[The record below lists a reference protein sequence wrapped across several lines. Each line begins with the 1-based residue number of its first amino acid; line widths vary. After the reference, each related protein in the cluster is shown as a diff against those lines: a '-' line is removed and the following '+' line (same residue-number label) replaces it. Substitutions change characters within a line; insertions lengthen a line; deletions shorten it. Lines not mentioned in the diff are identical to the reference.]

1 MSSVDIQGDDWDL
14 QCSDDEISK
23 AGIYIGK
30 EWLPDPAELDDL
42 YNNIDKTGT
51 LPLEWKC
58 PGRKAPSPVTVNK
71 DDHTE
76 LPQSPAREE
85 KSDFD
90 FMDEVSSLRL
100 RVRREGEDTLRGSAK
115 KKTTSFD
122 GILSN
127 MIRHKRIEQMEKQAN
142 TSSSPNSYNNPN
154 TKM

>member
-1 MSSVDIQGDDWDL
+1 MTELQGDDWDL
-14 QCSDDEISK
+14 PCSDDELSK
-23 AGIYIGK
+23 TGTTIGK
-30 EWLPDPAELDDL
+30 NWILEASELEEL
-42 YNNIDKTGT
+42 YNKIDKNGT

-58 PGRKAPSPVTVNK
+58 PGRRALSPVNIKKEAKIEV
-71 DDHTE
+71 
-76 LPQSPAREE
+76 PQSPVKEE

-142 TSSSPNSYNNPN
+142 TPTVSAPSTS
-154 TKM
+154 

>member
-1 MSSVDIQGDDWDL
+1 MGSADLIGDDWSL
-14 QCSDDEISK
+14 PCSDDELSK
-23 AGIYIGK
+23 TGIFIGK
-30 EWLPDPAELDDL
+30 SWIPDPNELEEL
-42 YNNIDKTGT
+42 YKSIEKSGT
-51 LPLEWKC
+51 LNLEWKC
-58 PGRKAPSPVTVNK
+58 PGRRAPSPIPISKENQP
-71 DDHTE
+71 E
-76 LPQSPAREE
+76 LPISPIREE

-142 TSSSPNSYNNPN
+142 TSTPSS
-154 TKM
+154 TT

>member
-1 MSSVDIQGDDWDL
+1 MATELQGDDWDL
-14 QCSDDEISK
+14 PCSDDELSK
-23 AGIYIGK
+23 SGVFIGK
-30 EWLPDPAELDDL
+30 NWMPDPAELEEL
-42 YNNIDKTGT
+42 YKSIDKSGT
-51 LPLEWKC
+51 LSLEWKC
-58 PGRKAPSPVTVNK
+58 PGRRQPSPVPVSKENQP
-71 DDHTE
+71 E
-76 LPQSPAREE
+76 IPQSPIREE

-142 TSSSPNSYNNPN
+142 TSPAPPSSNAS
-154 TKM
+154 

>member
-1 MSSVDIQGDDWDL
+1 MGSSELTGDDWEL
-14 QCSDDEISK
+14 PCSDDELSK
-23 AGIYIGK
+23 TGVMIGK
-30 EWLPDPAELDDL
+30 SWMPDPFELEDL
-42 YNNIDKTGT
+42 YKNIDKSGT
-51 LPLEWKC
+51 IQLEWKC
-58 PGRKAPSPVTVNK
+58 PGRRPPSPVPVSKENQPEIPT
-71 DDHTE
+71 
-76 LPQSPAREE
+76 SPVREE

-142 TSSSPNSYNNPN
+142 TPPSTSSSGS
-154 TKM
+154 

>member
-1 MSSVDIQGDDWDL
+1 MGTSDFQGDDWDL
-14 QCSDDEISK
+14 PCSDDEISK
-23 AGIYIGK
+23 TGVFIGK
-30 EWLPDPAELDDL
+30 SWMPSPAELEEL
-42 YNNIDKTGT
+42 YKSIEKTGT

-58 PGRKAPSPVTVNK
+58 PGRRAPSPVPISK
-71 DDHTE
+71 DNQPE
-76 LPQSPAREE
+76 IPQSPIREE

-142 TSSSPNSYNNPN
+142 TPSSSHNN
-154 TKM
+154 T

>member
-1 MSSVDIQGDDWDL
+1 MTELQGDDWDL
-14 QCSDDEISK
+14 PCSDDELSK
-23 AGIYIGK
+23 AGTTIGK
-30 EWLPDPAELDDL
+30 NWVLDASELEEL
-42 YNNIDKTGT
+42 YNKIDKNGT
-51 LPLEWKC
+51 LALEWKC
-58 PGRKAPSPVTVNK
+58 PGRRAPSPVNVK
-71 DDHTE
+71 KE
-76 LPQSPAREE
+76 AKMEAPQSPVKEE

-142 TSSSPNSYNNPN
+142 TPTTSTLN
-154 TKM
+154 TS

>member
-1 MSSVDIQGDDWDL
+1 MGTAELQGDDWDL
-14 QCSDDEISK
+14 ACSDDELSK
-23 AGIYIGK
+23 NGLFIGK
-30 EWLPDPAELDDL
+30 HWIPDPNELEEF
-42 YNNIDKTGT
+42 YKHIDKSGT
-51 LPLEWKC
+51 ISLDWKC
-58 PGRKAPSPVTVNK
+58 PGRRAPSPVPVSKENQP
-71 DDHTE
+71 E
-76 LPQSPAREE
+76 VPASPVRVE

-142 TSSSPNSYNNPN
+142 TSPSMPPSGA
-154 TKM
+154 T

>member
-1 MSSVDIQGDDWDL
+1 MGTAAELQSDDWEL
-14 QCSDDEISK
+14 ACSDDELSK
-23 AGIYIGK
+23 SGVLIGK
-30 EWLPDPAELDDL
+30 HWMPDPNELEEF
-42 YNNIDKTGT
+42 YKGIDKSGT
-51 LPLEWKC
+51 VSLNWKC
-58 PGRKAPSPVTVNK
+58 PGRRAPSPVHVSKENRP
-71 DDHTE
+71 E
-76 LPQSPAREE
+76 VPASPVREE

-142 TSSSPNSYNNPN
+142 TPSTPSSSA
-154 TKM
+154 T